1 MEGLFR
7 LFLLNQPHFDESVV
21 RRNCAGN
28 AWLCNIV
35 SQLSRVQNRSVQRYM
50 RNHNI
55 QHGFLNVLDILQ
67 ALARWPN
74 SKTWLLFQRIVSF
87 AALNLVAPDPPVAQG
102 PVELAPSV
110 AQGPVDLAPPVAQGP
125 VAQVF
130 TAPVAQVPVA
140 QVPIARAAQV
150 PVAQVFTAPVAQV
163 PVAQVFTAPV
173 AQVPVALAAQVLPVN
188 ARALA
193 AIRAIRA
200 PIPIQW
206 ARDSYFTQ
214 DNNNFLWRNRL
225 PFIIFIGIIDQGCV
239 DIHYTTMYLRFKF
252 IKKMLK
258 RREILGS
265 WRFIGNGDCFRLYRA
280 NLEVIFK
287 FEGIPEDV
295 VCTPADIGIDVQT
308 CCSVCVEDVQPTEP
322 MYLFECLHI
331 FHKACIDQWKLA
343 KHVDVTCPNC
353 RALI

>member
-7 LFLLNQPHFDESVV
+7 LFLLNQPHFDESAV
-21 RRNCAGN
+21 RRNHAGN
-28 AWLCNIV
+28 AWICNIV
-35 SQLSRVQNRSVQRYM
+35 SQLSRVQNQSVQRYM

-87 AALNLVAPDPPVAQG
+87 AALNLVA
-102 PVELAPSV
+102 
-110 AQGPVDLAPPVAQGP
+110 LAPPVAQGP
-125 VAQVF
+125 AAPAPLVAQVPAAPA
-130 TAPVAQVPVA
+130 APVAQGPA
-140 QVPIARAAQV
+140 
-150 PVAQVFTAPVAQV
+150 APVAQI
-163 PVAQVFTAPV
+163 
-173 AQVPVALAAQVLPVN
+173 LPIN

-252 IKKMLK
+252 IKKMHK

-265 WRFIGNGDCFRLYRA
+265 WRFIGNGYCFRLYRA

-287 FEGIPEDV
+287 FEGISENV

-322 MYLFECLHI
+322 MYLFECMHI